1 MTGYQIL
8 WLFLC
13 YSFAGWILETVVATL
28 RQRRITNRG
37 LINGP
42 FCIIYGISAVLI
54 TITVQELTG
63 VALFLFS
70 AVYATVVEWIAGH
83 LIEKIYHE
91 RWWNYSDVKWNLGG
105 YVCLPASILW
115 GALGFFAVTVGN
127 RLLLDLFRVCPLVVM
142 RVILWVIA
150 GLLLADVLFSLIPIF
165 YNGEGVEL
173 VKEADGKFT
182 EMSKRLRHWITMRMT
197 KRIRKAY
204 PKSEKIEK
212 VEKRTDVF
220 AYGCGFY
227 KVVLLFFIG
236 SFLGDIVETIFCRL
250 KAGVW
255 MSRSS
260 VVWGPFS
267 IVWGLAIAVITAML
281 VRYKDRSDGFLFT
294 LGVFL
299 GGAYEYLCSVF
310 TEIVFGKVFWDYSN
324 MPFNLGGRINLLY
337 CLFWGI
343 ASVVWF
349 KIIYVRISAAI
360 EKIPIKL
367 GKAVTWLLIVFMCV
381 NVTVTCMALVRHD
394 QRAHG
399 IPAQSGWQQS
409 MDEHFDDARMERIYP
424 DAQQTD

>member
-1 MTGYQIL
+1 MTGYQLI

-13 YSFAGWILETVVATL
+13 YSFLGWMLETVVATL
-28 RQRRITNRG
+28 RQRHITNRG

-42 FCIIYGISAVLI
+42 FCIIYGISALLI
-54 TITVQELTG
+54 SFTVQELTG
-63 VALFLFS
+63 FMLFLFA
-70 AVYATVVEWIAGH
+70 AVYATAVEWIAGH

-105 YVCLPASILW
+105 YVCLPTSVLW
-115 GALGFFAVTVGN
+115 GLLGFVAVKVGN
-127 RLLLDLFRVCPLVVM
+127 QLLVDLFDIIPSFAMHLIIW
-142 RVILWVIA
+142 ILI
-150 GLLLADVLFSLIPIF
+150 GLLMADILFSLIPIF
-165 YNGEGVEL
+165 YKGEGVEL
-173 VKEADGKFT
+173 VKEADGKFS
-182 EMSKRLRHWITMRMT
+182 EISKRLQHWIHTKMT
-197 KRIRKAY
+197 KRIQKAY
-204 PKSEKIEK
+204 PKSEKVDNPEK
-212 VEKRTDVF
+212 KTDVF

-236 SFLGDIVETIFCRL
+236 SFLGDVVETIFCRL

-310 TEIVFGKVFWDYSN
+310 TEIVFGKVFWDYSD

-349 KIIYVRISAAI
+349 KIIYVRISDLI
-360 EKIPIKL
+360 EKIPIKV
-367 GKAVTWLLIVFMCV
+367 GKIVTWGLIAFMVV
-381 NVTVTCMALVRHD
+381 NVEVTCMALVRHD
-394 QRAHG
+394 ERSHG
-399 IPAQSGWQQS
+399 VQAESSWQIW
-409 MDEHFDDARMERIYP
+409 MDEHYDDARMAKIYP
-424 DAQQTD
+424 DAQQAN

>member
-13 YSFAGWILETVVATL
+13 YSFIGWILETVVATL

-42 FCIIYGISAVLI
+42 LCIIYGISAVLI
-54 TITVQELTG
+54 SFTVQELTG

-105 YVCLPASILW
+105 YVCLPASVLW
-115 GALGFFAVTVGN
+115 GTLGFFAVTAGN
-127 RLLLDLFRVCPLVVM
+127 RLLLDLFRICPLVVM
-142 RVILWVIA
+142 RVILWVIV
-150 GLLLADVLFSLIPIF
+150 GLLLADVLFSLIPIL
-165 YNGEGVEL
+165 YKGEGVEL

-182 EMSKRLRHWITMRMT
+182 ELSKRLRHWITMRMA

-204 PKSEKIEK
+204 PKSEKVEK
-212 VEKRTDVF
+212 AEKRTDVF

-250 KAGVW
+250 KVGVW

-260 VVWGPFS
+260 VV
-267 IVWGLAIAVITAML
+267 
-281 VRYKDRSDGFLFT
+281 
-294 LGVFL
+294 
-299 GGAYEYLCSVF
+299 
-310 TEIVFGKVFWDYSN
+310 
-324 MPFNLGGRINLLY
+324 
-337 CLFWGI
+337 
-343 ASVVWF
+343 
-349 KIIYVRISAAI
+349 
-360 EKIPIKL
+360 
-367 GKAVTWLLIVFMCV
+367 
-381 NVTVTCMALVRHD
+381 
-394 QRAHG
+394 
-399 IPAQSGWQQS
+399 
-409 MDEHFDDARMERIYP
+409 
-424 DAQQTD
+424 